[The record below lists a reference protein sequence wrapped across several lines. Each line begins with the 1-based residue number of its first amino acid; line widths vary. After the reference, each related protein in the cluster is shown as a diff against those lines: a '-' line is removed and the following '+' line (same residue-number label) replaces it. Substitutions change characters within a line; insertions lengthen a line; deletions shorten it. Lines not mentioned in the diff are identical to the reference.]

1 LNENGFFELL
11 AQLTKIG
18 EISIEEFAFWAFSE
32 FLTVLRKPG
41 LTTTP

>member
-18 EISIEEFAFWAFSE
+18 EISIEEFEARR
-32 FLTVLRKPG
+32 TKPESD
-41 LTTTP
+41 LKMIA